1 MPRKP
6 APPYGFVLK
15 VLRESVGWTLE
26 DLARE
31 ARVNPKGLNKQ
42 ERGIQRLERG
52 DLEAY
57 ALVLGYPAE
66 AVDVVLLC
74 VWSLRPQDAEE
85 PGAPWTLSPDERRAV
100 AAEALELGWA
110 AAAAYRTE
118 RTRQLEEGHIR
129 EARQEAEELLAAFQ
143 GIAPSEWRLLI
154 DEVEGVGSWA
164 LVVRLCAESEKAA
177 AADARKALAFAEL
190 ALYRSEREPGAEA
203 WRSRLTGYA
212 WFFVANARR
221 VANNLDG
228 SEEAFARAWT
238 FWKSGGDTGPGP
250 LDEGLLYDLEASLR
264 YDKRQFESALHLH
277 EEALARCRTQEMK
290 ASILLNKAFT
300 LEQMGDIEGSI
311 QVLWKAASRID
322 GRRKPRDLFGLRFN
336 LVINL
341 CNLGRFGEAQELVSE
356 VRELAVQLRN
366 HLDMVRVVWLQ
377 GKIAAG
383 LERVEEAEVAL
394 EQVRQEFA
402 ARNMPYDA
410 ALVELELALLYQQQ
424 GRTAEVQRLVRR
436 SAPVFRALK
445 VDRETLAAVLLFC
458 QAAEQE
464 EATVDLVRGALEAL
478 QKVRP
483 AG

>member
-31 ARVNPKGLNKQ
+31 ARVSPKGLNKQ

-52 DLEAY
+52 ELEAY
-57 ALVLGYPAE
+57 ALALGYPVE

-74 VWSLRPQDAEE
+74 VWSLRPREAEE
-85 PGAPWTLSPDERRAV
+85 PGPPWTLTPDERRAV

-118 RTRQLEEGHIR
+118 RTRQLEEEHVR

-154 DEVEGVGSWA
+154 EEVEGVGSWA

-177 AADARKALAFAEL
+177 AADARRALAFAEL
-190 ALYRSEREPGAEA
+190 ALYRAEREPGADG

-221 VANNLDG
+221 VANDHHG

-238 FWKSGGDTGPGP
+238 LWRAGDETGLSPF
-250 LDEGLLYDLEASLR
+250 DEALLYDLEASLHR
-264 YDKRQFESALHLH
+264 DQRQFAAALVRH
-277 EEALARCRTQEMK
+277 EEALARCRTQEAE

-300 LEQMGDIEGSI
+300 LEQMGNVEGSI
-311 QVLWKAASRID
+311 LALQKASSRID
-322 GRRKPRDLFGLRFN
+322 GQYRPRFLAVQRFN
-336 LVINL
+336 LAVNL
-341 CNLGRFGEAQELVSE
+341 CHLGRFEEAQPLVPE
-356 VRELAVQLRN
+356 VRKLAVQLRN
-366 HLDMVRVVWLQ
+366 GLDLVRVVWLQ

-383 LERVEEAEVAL
+383 LGQVEEAEAAL

-410 ALVELELALLYQQQ
+410 ALVELELALLYQKQ
-424 GRTAEVQRLVRR
+424 GRTADVRRLARR
-436 SAPVFRALK
+436 SAPVFRALR
-445 VDRETLAAVLLFC
+445 VDRETLAAVMLFC
-458 QAAEQE
+458 QAAERE
-464 EATVDLVRGALEAL
+464 EATVELVRGALEAL
-478 QKVRP
+478 QKARP
-483 AG
+483 AI